1 MAVVKERI
9 HLPVEA
15 TCHCCG
21 MPCLSCGIEGYCQ
34 CTGCKAWQSMR
45 PLLPE
50 ELYTDDYWSHDR
62 GHSTIAE
69 QWNNHTLPIYLA
81 TPLLCS
87 WVEQC
92 LREKPVGSRILEIGC
107 TPGAFLFT
115 MAVRGWTV
123 RGQEASRG
131 LCDDIARHTGLPAEW
146 FTAGLFPQVL
156 PQVLPQGRFDVIA
169 AFDVLEHA
177 PDPLAW
183 LLAAGHLLED
193 DGVLLLQVP
202 LFDPDDPSE
211 FHEGSQGMWDPDEHI
226 YVFTPSGM
234 RRLLARA
241 GFGDGD
247 HESRRLAPGHE
258 LIVVRR

>member
-1 MAVVKERI
+1 
-9 HLPVEA
+9 
-15 TCHCCG
+15 
-21 MPCLSCGIEGYCQ
+21 
-34 CTGCKAWQSMR
+34 MR
-45 PLLPE
+45 PLPPQ

-62 GHSTIAE
+62 DHSTISE
-69 QWNNHTLPIYLA
+69 QWHNHTLPIHMA

-92 LREKPVGSRILEIGC
+92 CREKPAGSRVLEIGC

-115 MAVRGWTV
+115 MAVKGWAV

-131 LCDDIARHTGLPAEW
+131 LCDDIARHTGLPAEL
-146 FTAGLFPQVL
+146 FTAGLFPQV
-156 PQVLPQGRFDVIA
+156 VPQGPFDVIA

-183 LLAAGHLLED
+183 LRAAGRLLED
-193 DGVLLLQVP
+193 DGVILLQVP
-202 LFDPDDPSE
+202 VFDPDDPSE
-211 FHEGSQGMWDPDEHI
+211 FHEGSLQMWEPGEHV
-226 YVFTPSGM
+226 YVFTPAGV
-234 RRLLARA
+234 RCLLAQA
-241 GFGDGD
+241 GFGDGN